1 MRSISD
7 VQAYVQLTR
16 PQNATGGLL
25 TYSIGYF
32 LVASTLGLDYFTGLI
47 ILLVLH
53 SLATVQNDI
62 EDFEIDRANKRKGA
76 LQEQSLSLPSAK
88 LFVQVLAFTALVVA
102 LLSPNRKLYII
113 VFTGLLLLAWLY
125 NLNPIRV
132 SKRPILSIVFMGLC
146 YGALPLVFGY
156 LVAGGNLANPY
167 FLILALLWFIVRFS
181 TSIMKDYKDAK
192 GDKMFNKNTFYLR
205 YGRMVTGWTSITM
218 SIIAYTGII
227 LVLAV
232 HSSKGIASHTALAL
246 AVLLALRGII
256 LRLKLVKTSS
266 EKQLNII
273 FHKCVFGHNQFE
285 VAVLLCLIL
294 SLR

>member
-16 PQNATGGLL
+16 PQNATSGLL

-32 LVASTLGLDYFTGLI
+32 LVASGLGLDYFTSLI

-62 EDFEIDRANKRKGA
+62 EDFEIDRANKRRGA

-88 LFVQVLAFTALVVA
+88 LFVQALAFTALIVA
-102 LLSPNRKLYII
+102 LLSPNRRLYII
-113 VFTGLLLLAWLY
+113 VFMGLLVLAWLY

-146 YGALPLVFGY
+146 YGTLPLVFGY
-156 LVAGGNLANPY
+156 LVAGGSLKSTY
-167 FLILALLWFIVRFS
+167 FLTLAFLWFLVRFS

-192 GDKMFNKNTFYLR
+192 GDKIFNKNTFYLR
-205 YGRMVTGWTSITM
+205 YGRVTTGWTSIAT
-218 SIIAYTGII
+218 SIISYVGIVVMLAIFSNKGMASTIALI
-227 LVLAV
+227 L
-232 HSSKGIASHTALAL
+232 AS
-246 AVLLALRGII
+246 LLAFRGIS
-256 LRLKLVKTSS
+256 LRLKLPKTSN
-266 EKQLNII
+266 EKQLNTI
-273 FHKCVFGHNQFE
+273 FHKCFFGHNQFE
-285 VAVLLCLIL
+285 AAVLICLIL
-294 SLR
+294 SSK